1 MGRRHP
7 AQAGVG
13 EDKMTGRQA
22 ALSAAADDRIAPLRG
37 PAGTFSKGLERLEP
51 PRRREIFS
59 GCLSGPIRVALGY
72 ELAIQQL
79 LQGSSFCEQE
89 TLSRNASER
98 EQGCNLGLE
107 LDSFRHGIQPQ
118 RLAQSDDGAREF
130 RPLARVGQAADEGP
144 VDLEDVDRE
153 AVEVR

>member
-1 MGRRHP
+1 MFPRDGRFCF
-7 AQAGVG
+7 
-13 EDKMTGRQA
+13 
-22 ALSAAADDRIAPLRG
+22 APR
-37 PAGTFSKGLERLEP
+37 PAGRLSKGLERLEP

-89 TLSRNASER
+89 TLPRNASER

-107 LDSFRHGIQPQ
+107 LDSFRHGIEPQ

-153 AVEVR
+153 AVKVR